1 MDASVVLLVIM
12 ALVLIVAVV
21 GWVARRGVSRFDGE
35 GEPELEQSKIDLEL
49 LPEGVLPGRRA
60 TIVLFTA
67 PDSPE
72 CAVTRW
78 MLQDVAATSAGVVL
92 AEVDTSIRPELV
104 LPYDIVVTPT
114 VLLLDADGNRV
125 GRFDGAPLRESVEA
139 QLIELS
145 VR

>member
-1 MDASVVLLVIM
+1 M
-12 ALVLIVAVV
+12 
-21 GWVARRGVSRFDGE
+21 
-35 GEPELEQSKIDLEL
+35 
-49 LPEGVLPGRRA
+49 LPGRRA
-60 TIVLFTA
+60 RIVLFTA

-72 CAVTRW
+72 CALTRW
-78 MLQDVAATSAGVVL
+78 MLQDVAATSAGVVF

-114 VLLLDADGNRV
+114 VLLLDAGGNRA